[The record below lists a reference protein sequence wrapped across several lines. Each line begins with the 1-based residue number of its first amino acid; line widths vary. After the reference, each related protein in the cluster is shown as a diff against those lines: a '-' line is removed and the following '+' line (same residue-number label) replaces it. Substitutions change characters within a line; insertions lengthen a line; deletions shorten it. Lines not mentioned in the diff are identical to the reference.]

1 MKHNRYMR
9 HNKRQLRKY
18 IPALASLCMI
28 LMIGAA
34 LCACTDGEPAG
45 DVSSQEP
52 VSRDFFAMDTYMT
65 VQAYGDGAEEA
76 TEAAEDEVYRL
87 DAMFSTGDPES
98 EISGLNSKGGAVLS
112 EEAGALVER
121 GLELYDETGKNFD
134 IAVYPVMK
142 AWGFTDKNYRVPS
155 EKELEELLP
164 LTDADEVSFAE
175 SDDADGVEVSFGKK
189 GMAIDLGGIAKG
201 YTSSRIMEIYKEHGI
216 TSGLVSL
223 GGNVQVLG
231 TKPDGSK
238 WKVAVQDPGSKSAD
252 DAEADAAEYMGV
264 LEAADT
270 AVITSG
276 AYERNFTQNGKFYH
290 HIIDPATGYPADSGL
305 RSVTIVSADGTLAD
319 ALATSLYIM
328 GKDKALDYWRDHS
341 DEFGCILMD
350 DDGELFVTK
359 DLENDFASDTYHV
372 TVVE

>member
-1 MKHNRYMR
+1 MMHNR
-9 HNKRQLRKY
+9 RQLRNY

-28 LMIGAA
+28 LMIGAV
-34 LCACTDGEPAG
+34 LCACTDGGSAG
-45 DVSSQEP
+45 GDAGSQEP

-65 VQAYGDGAEEA
+65 VTAYGDGAEEA

-87 DAMFSTGDPES
+87 DAMFSTGNPES

-121 GLELYDETGKNFD
+121 GLELYDDTGKNFD

-142 AWGFTDKNYRVPS
+142 AWGFTDKKYRVPS
-155 EKELEELLP
+155 EEELEKLLP

-216 TSGLVSL
+216 NSGLVSL

-238 WKVAVQDPGSKSAD
+238 WKVAVQDPGSKSAE
-252 DAEADAAEYMGV
+252 DANESGAAEYMGV

-305 RSVTIVSADGTLAD
+305 KSVTIVSKDGTLAD

-328 GKDKALDYWRDHS
+328 GKDKALDYWRSHS
-341 DEFGCILMD
+341 DEFGCILLD
-350 DDGELFVTK
+350 DDDELYVTK
-359 DLENDFASDTYHV
+359 DLENDFTSDTYHV

>member
-34 LCACTDGEPAG
+34 LCACADGGSAG

-216 TSGLVSL
+216 SSGLVSL

-359 DLENDFASDTYHV
+359 DLENDFTSDTYHV

>member
-1 MKHNRYMR
+1 MMHNR
-9 HNKRQLRKY
+9 RQLRNY

-28 LMIGAA
+28 LMIGAV
-34 LCACTDGEPAG
+34 LCACTDGGSAG
-45 DVSSQEP
+45 GDAGSQEP

-65 VQAYGDGAEEA
+65 VTAYGDGAEEA

-87 DAMFSTGDPES
+87 DAMFSTGNPES

-121 GLELYDETGKNFD
+121 GLELYDDTGKNFD

-142 AWGFTDKNYRVPS
+142 AWGFTDKKYRVPS
-155 EKELEELLP
+155 EEELEKLLP

-216 TSGLVSL
+216 NSGLVSL

-231 TKPDGSK
+231 TKPDGST
-238 WKVAVQDPGSKSAD
+238 WKVAVQDPGSAEDAD
-252 DAEADAAEYMGV
+252 DAANQDGATSGYLGV
-264 LEAADT
+264 LEATDT

-276 AYERNFTQNGKFYH
+276 AYERNFTQDGRLYH
-290 HIIDPATGYPADSGL
+290 HIIDPATGKPADAGL
-305 RSVTIVSADGTLAD
+305 KSVTVVSSDGTLAD
-319 ALATSLYIM
+319 ALSTSLYIM
-328 GKDKALDYWRDHS
+328 GKDKALDYWRAHADQ
-341 DEFGCILMD
+341 FNCILMD
-350 DDGELFVTK
+350 EEEELYVTK
-359 DLENDFASDTYHV
+359 PIADRFSSDAYHI
-372 TVVE
+372 TVVD

>member
-34 LCACTDGEPAG
+34 LCACADGGSAG

-359 DLENDFASDTYHV
+359 DLENDFTSDTYHV

>member
-45 DVSSQEP
+45 DVRSQEP

-359 DLENDFASDTYHV
+359 DLENDFTSDTYHV

>member
-359 DLENDFASDTYHV
+359 DLENDFTSDTYHV

>member
-34 LCACTDGEPAG
+34 LCACADGGSAG

-134 IAVYPVMK
+134 IAVDPVMK

-216 TSGLVSL
+216 SSGLVSL

-359 DLENDFASDTYHV
+359 DLENDFTSDTYHV